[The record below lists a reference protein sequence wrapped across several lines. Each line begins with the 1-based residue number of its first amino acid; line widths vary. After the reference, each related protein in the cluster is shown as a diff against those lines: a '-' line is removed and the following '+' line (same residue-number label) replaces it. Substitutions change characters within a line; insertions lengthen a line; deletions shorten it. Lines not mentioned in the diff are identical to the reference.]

1 MVGAHRLASRP
12 GHGVAF
18 GLRPVRSV
26 PRHAKPRHC
35 LRRDLRAGRG
45 RGRRGPSACVATRHV
60 YYGSLLAPL
69 FGATATLAALSWSRR
84 TGRPVLLDVAQAD
97 AASFAQLR
105 DRGCRRGARCG
116 NGGYGRGLPAGTAA
130 CRRGGSVHD
139 PGLPHP
145 RREVADAHGLGAEV
159 LRAPRRCHRS
169 RRPSRT
175 VSQRTSTWSWGT
187 RRSTTR

>member
-45 RGRRGPSACVATRHV
+45 RGRRGPSTRRHASCVLRISP
-60 YYGSLLAPL
+60 G
-69 FGATATLAALSWSRR
+69 TAVRCDGNSRSIVVEPPHWPASSPRRR
-84 TGRPVLLDVAQAD
+84 TGRRR
-97 AASFAQLR
+97 FIRELR

-145 RREVADAHGLGAEV
+145 RREVVDAHGLGAEV

-169 RRPSRT
+169 RRPQSDAF
-175 VSQRTSTWSWGT
+175 QRTSTWSWGT